1 MARLGI
7 FVRLLIIAALVGAIG
22 LSYTL
27 MRRSSSIGVAKSGP
41 AAEDAAAM
49 AAAASSA
56 DDGDGDGDGDGDT
69 VDAVPLSTRTWRAR
83 NAARDGLAFDQQA
96 YGRPTR
102 ATASPSIATTRRP
115 AMDADGLDCAAQPDL
130 PECLVAAELANDREA
145 LKPADAAGAA
155 SAEAAAGT
163 AAAEIMPPWATDEDG
178 VPFPQGQMLQFQAVR
193 YQLAAVTP
201 LCHAHETLVGVGT
214 FAGRRI
220 ASASNVCF
228 DPAAAWAGA
237 AGNQTDGWIYFLSRS
252 GGTGA
257 CHEAAPCG
265 RLQPWLDTA
274 NAKCSP
280 PASIATALAM
290 LSRHGDGG
298 GRVLDRVPADAHVV
312 WHRGTTFVPSMDG
325 DIGRY
330 SRVAAPL
337 AVTVAGLL
345 AAGLP
350 VDQLLLYGQ
359 HSAWTEAVAAASV
372 PGVPVRY
379 LDATDAAPAPDRA
392 ATLHCFEHILTMPA
406 TEDVGRHSD
415 YTYLRMRMAAALAPA
430 GLLLPRA
437 LRDAFSGGPSGST
450 AWLPSPP
457 SPAQPL
463 RVTVVDRPGP
473 GHVFNVDEVV
483 TAITG
488 ALPDVAV
495 ALVRWDAETEL
506 DAAPAQ
512 IRTALAETDILVGAH
527 DAALGSLVLLPPWAG
542 VVELL
547 HYFSVA
553 DEFSVLARGRA
564 LRYLAVRAG
573 QRGRAVAL
581 HPDGP
586 DCLSEWQDER
596 GVTTAEDCGA
606 ISACAACP
614 VTRYQL
620 LADADAVVAA
630 LRKMAAA
637 VRKAALPRP
646 PRYLIKRTIN

>member
-1 MARLGI
+1 MARLGLV
-7 FVRLLIIAALVGAIG
+7 VRLLIIAALVGAIG
-22 LSYTL
+22 LSFTL
-27 MRRSSSIGVAKSGP
+27 TRNSDDSVAKSEP
-41 AAEDAAAM
+41 
-49 AAAASSA
+49 ASSDA
-56 DDGDGDGDGDGDT
+56 GGDGDGDT
-69 VDAVPLSTRTWRAR
+69 VDAVPLSTRAWRAR
-83 NAARDGLAFDQQA
+83 HAARDSPAFDRQA

-102 ATASPSIATTRRP
+102 AAASPSIGTTRRP
-115 AMDADGLDCAAQPDL
+115 AMEADGPDCAAQPDL
-130 PECLVAAELANDREA
+130 PECLVAAELASDNDA
-145 LKPADAAGAA
+145 QAPAAAAAAAVGAA
-155 SAEAAAGT
+155 SAEAAAAT
-163 AAAEIMPPWATDEDG
+163 AAAEIVPPWTTDEDG
-178 VPFPQGQMLQFQAVR
+178 VPYPQGQMLQFQAVR
-193 YQLAAVTP
+193 FQLAAVTP

-220 ASASNVCF
+220 ASASNVCI
-228 DPAAAWAGA
+228 DPAA
-237 AGNQTDGWIYFLSRS
+237 AGNQTPDSWIYFQSRS

-265 RLQPWLDTA
+265 RLQPWLDTTG
-274 NAKCSP
+274 AKCAP
-280 PASIATALAM
+280 PATIAPSLAM
-290 LSRHGDGG
+290 MSRNGDGG
-298 GRVLDRVPADAHVV
+298 GRMLDRIPAGANVV
-312 WHRGTTFVPSMDG
+312 WHRGTTFVPSVDG
-325 DIGRY
+325 DMGRY

-359 HSAWTEAVAAASV
+359 HSVWTEAVAAASV

-379 LDATDAAPAPDRA
+379 LDAADAARAPDRA
-392 ATLHCFEHILTMPA
+392 ATLHCFEHVLTMPD

-415 YTYLRMRMAAALAPA
+415 YAYLRMRMAAALAPA

-437 LRDAFSGGPSGST
+437 LRDAVSGGPSGST

-463 RVTVVDRPGP
+463 RVTVVDRPGA

-483 TAITG
+483 TAVAG

-553 DEFSVLARGRA
+553 DEFSVLARGRG
-564 LRYLAVRAG
+564 LRYLAVHTG

-581 HPDGP
+581 HPDEP
-586 DCLSEWQDER
+586 DCLAEWQDQH
-596 GVTTAEDCGA
+596 GVKTAEDCGS
-606 ISACAACP
+606 IPACAACP

-620 LADADAVVAA
+620 LADVDDVVAA
-630 LRKMAAA
+630 LRKMVAA
-637 VRKAALPRP
+637 VRKAALPKP
-646 PRYLIKRTIN
+646 PRYRMKRSTN